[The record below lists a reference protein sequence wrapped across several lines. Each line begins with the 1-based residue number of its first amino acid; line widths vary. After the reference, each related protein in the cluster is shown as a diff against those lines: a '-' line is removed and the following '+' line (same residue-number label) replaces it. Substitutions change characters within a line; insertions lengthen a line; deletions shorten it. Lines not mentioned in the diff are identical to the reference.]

1 MPKLRE
7 QKCGFDAN
15 VCLRFALTRTADFLI
30 LSPVFLKKI
39 VYASP
44 IKVRLRP
51 MKYKRILLK
60 ISGEALAG
68 PRGFGLDGE
77 VLTRI
82 ASEIKEVYDAGIQM
96 GVVVGGGNFFRGM
109 KAAVDQGM
117 DRSMA
122 DYMGMLAT
130 VQNSIALQD
139 YLERAGV
146 PTRVQSAIEMKEIA
160 EPFIPRR
167 AERHLEKGRVVI
179 FAAGT
184 GNPFFT
190 TDTAAVLRATQI
202 GAQAIFKATDVDGV
216 YDKDPQK
223 FTDAIRFDQLS
234 YLDVLDRGLRVLDST
249 AISLSMDNDLPIVV
263 FNMEVAGNI
272 KRAAMG
278 EDVGTTVCHVKS

>member
-1 MPKLRE
+1 
-7 QKCGFDAN
+7 
-15 VCLRFALTRTADFLI
+15 
-30 LSPVFLKKI
+30 
-39 VYASP
+39 
-44 IKVRLRP
+44 

-77 VLTRI
+77 VLARI

-272 KRAAMG
+272 KRAALG
-278 EDVGTTVCHVKS
+278 EDVGTTVCHVKL

>member
-1 MPKLRE
+1 MAAIRGQKLH
-7 QKCGFDAN
+7 CGA
-15 VCLRFALTRTADFLI
+15 
-30 LSPVFLKKI
+30 
-39 VYASP
+39 
-44 IKVRLRP
+44 
-51 MKYKRILLK
+51 MKYERILLK
-60 ISGEALAG
+60 LSGEALAG
-68 PRGFGLDGE
+68 PKGFGLDGA
-77 VLTRI
+77 VLSRI
-82 ASEIKEVYDAGIQM
+82 AQEIKTVHEAGVTLGI
-96 GVVVGGGNFFRGM
+96 VVGGGNFFRGM

-146 PTRVQSAIEMKEIA
+146 VTRVQSAIEMKELA

-167 AERHLEKGRVVI
+167 ANRHLEKGRIVI

-202 GAQAIFKATDVDGV
+202 DAQAIFKATDVDGV

-223 FTDAIRFDQLS
+223 HDDAVKFQELT
-234 YLDVLDRGLRVLDST
+234 YLEVLEKGLKVLDST
-249 AISLSMDNDLPIVV
+249 AITLSMDNNLPIVV
-263 FNMEVAGNI
+263 FNMEVEGNI

-278 EDVGTTVCHVKS
+278 EKIGTTVCHS

>member
-1 MPKLRE
+1 
-7 QKCGFDAN
+7 
-15 VCLRFALTRTADFLI
+15 
-30 LSPVFLKKI
+30 
-39 VYASP
+39 
-44 IKVRLRP
+44 
-51 MKYKRILLK
+51 MKYQRILLK

-68 PRGFGLDGE
+68 PKGFGLDGE
-77 VLTRI
+77 VLQRI
-82 ASEIKEVYDAGIQM
+82 ALEIKSVHEAGVTL

-139 YLERAGV
+139 YLERVGV
-146 PTRVQSAIEMKEIA
+146 VTRVQSAIEMKEIA

-167 AERHLEKGRVVI
+167 ANRHLEKGRVVI

-202 GAQAIFKATDVDGV
+202 DAQAIFKATDVDGV

-223 FTDAIRFDQLS
+223 HADAVKFEELT

-249 AISLSMDNDLPIVV
+249 AITLSMDNNLPIIV
-263 FNMEVAGNI
+263 FNMEVEGNI

-278 EDVGTTVCHVKS
+278 ELIGTTVCHKEN

>member
-1 MPKLRE
+1 MLQSLQAE
-7 QKCGFDAN
+7 TNGTSA
-15 VCLRFALTRTADFLI
+15 
-30 LSPVFLKKI
+30 
-39 VYASP
+39 
-44 IKVRLRP
+44 RP
-51 MKYKRILLK
+51 KYKRILLK

-68 PRGFGLDGE
+68 PAGFGLDGT
-77 VLTRI
+77 VLKRI
-82 ASEIKEVYDAGIQM
+82 AAEIKDVHDCGIEI
-96 GVVVGGGNFFRGM
+96 GIVVGGGNFFRGM
-109 KAAVDQGM
+109 KAAVEQGM

-146 PTRVQSAIEMKEIA
+146 ATRLLSAIEMKEIA

-167 AERHLEKGRVVI
+167 ANRHIEKGRIVI

-202 GAQAIFKATDVDGV
+202 GAEAIFKATDVDGV
-216 YDKDPQK
+216 YDKDPAK
-223 FTDAIRFDQLS
+223 HDDAVLFHKLS
-234 YLDVLDRGLRVLDST
+234 YLEVLDRGIKVLDST
-249 AISLSMDNDLPIVV
+249 AITLSMDNKLPIVV

-272 KRAAMG
+272 RRVAIG
-278 EDVGTTVCHVKS
+278 EDVGTTVCDI